1 MANIQ
6 DSNFNKNVSMVYVE
20 QPGFTGYKGFDFTKV
35 DDIENI
41 LRQGVVI
48 SGSLADSAYISGIK
62 INTDSINTD
71 VDSINSKLFVTGD
84 PFPAGV
90 QGTIVFQADLSPQF
104 DGVTTFPEQS
114 TGISNYKP
122 SGSNGL
128 VLTSNPYRRELYIQ
142 NLASGELYV
151 KYGTSA
157 DAESFNFILSKSTAT
172 NAGDG
177 GSLSDQSY
185 NGNVSVSGIQGVNS
199 PKYICW
205 ERSSPKTTLV

>member
-6 DSNFNKNVSMVYVE
+6 DPNFNKNVSMVYVE

-48 SGSLADSAYISGIK
+48 SGSLADSAHISGIK
-62 INTDSINTD
+62 INTDSID
-71 VDSINSKLFVTGD
+71 IGVSSIDSKLFATGD
-84 PFPAGV
+84 NFPAGV
-90 QGTIVFQADLSPQF
+90 QGTIVFQADLSQQM
-104 DGVTTFPEQS
+104 DGVTIFQEQS
-114 TGISNYKP
+114 SFINNYAV

-128 VLTSNPYRRELYIQ
+128 VLTSNPFRRELYIQ
-142 NLASGELYV
+142 NLATGELFV
-151 KYGTSA
+151 KYGTNVNIS
-157 DAESFNFILSKSTAT
+157 SFNFVLAKSTAT

-177 GSLSDQSY
+177 GSLSDKGY
-185 NGNVSVSGIQGVNS
+185 DGNVSVSGIGGVNS

-205 ERSSPKTTLV
+205 ERSSPKFPLV

>member
-6 DSNFNKNVSMVYVE
+6 DPNFNKNVSMVYVE
-20 QPGFTGYKGFDFTKV
+20 QPGFTGYKGLDFTKL
-35 DDIENI
+35 DNIEDI
-41 LRQGVVI
+41 LTGV
-48 SGSLADSAYISGIK
+48 GGNGPNYYLSGIL
-62 INTDSINTD
+62 NETTSIDN
-71 VDSINSKLFVTGD
+71 KLFVTGD

-90 QGTIVFQADLSPQF
+90 QGTVVFQADLTQQF
-104 DGVTTFPEQS
+104 DGITTFPEQS
-114 TGISNYKP
+114 SLINNYAP

-151 KYGTSA
+151 KYGTTA
-157 DAESFNFILSKSTAT
+157 DAGSFNFILSKSTAT

-185 NGNVSVSGIQGVNS
+185 NGNVSVSGIEGVNS

>member
-6 DSNFNKNVSMVYVE
+6 DPNFNKNVSMVYVE
-20 QPGFTGYKGFDFTKV
+20 QPGFTGYKGLDFTKL
-35 DDIENI
+35 DNIEDI
-41 LRQGVVI
+41 LTGV
-48 SGSLADSAYISGIK
+48 GGNGPNYYLSGIL
-62 INTDSINTD
+62 NETTSIDN
-71 VDSINSKLFVTGD
+71 KLFVTGD

-90 QGTIVFQADLSPQF
+90 QGTVVFQADLTQQF
-104 DGVTTFPEQS
+104 DGITTFPEQS
-114 TGISNYKP
+114 SLINNYKP

-142 NLASGELYV
+142 NLSSGELYV

-157 DAESFNFILSKSTAT
+157 DVGSFNFILSKSTAT

-185 NGNVSVSGIQGVNS
+185 NGNVSVSGIEGVNS

>member
-6 DSNFNKNVSMVYVE
+6 DPNFNKNVSMVYVE
-20 QPGFTGYKGFDFTKV
+20 QPGFTGYKGLDFTKL
-35 DDIENI
+35 DNIEDI
-41 LRQGVVI
+41 LTGV
-48 SGSLADSAYISGIK
+48 GGNGPNYYLSGIL
-62 INTDSINTD
+62 NETTSIDN
-71 VDSINSKLFVTGD
+71 KLFVTGD

-90 QGTIVFQADLSPQF
+90 QGTVVFQADLTQQF
-104 DGVTTFPEQS
+104 DGITTFPEQS
-114 TGISNYKP
+114 SLINNYKP

-151 KYGTSA
+151 KYGTTA
-157 DAESFNFILSKSTAT
+157 DAGSFNFILSKSTAT

-185 NGNVSVSGIQGVNS
+185 NGNVSVSGVEGVNS

>member
-6 DSNFNKNVSMVYVE
+6 DPNFNKNVSMVYVE
-20 QPGFTGYKGFDFTKV
+20 QPGFTGYKGLDFTKL
-35 DDIENI
+35 DNIEDI
-41 LRQGVVI
+41 LTGV
-48 SGSLADSAYISGIK
+48 GGNGPNYYLSGIL
-62 INTDSINTD
+62 NETTSIDN
-71 VDSINSKLFVTGD
+71 KLFVTGD

-90 QGTIVFQADLSPQF
+90 QGTVVFQADLTQQF
-104 DGVTTFPEQS
+104 DGITTFPEQS
-114 TGISNYKP
+114 SLINNYKP

-142 NLASGELYV
+142 NLSSGELYV
-151 KYGTSA
+151 KYGTTA
-157 DAESFNFILSKSTAT
+157 DAGSFNFILSKSTAT

-185 NGNVSVSGIQGVNS
+185 NGNVSVSGIEGVNS

>member
-6 DSNFNKNVSMVYVE
+6 DPNFNKNVSMVYVE
-20 QPGFTGYKGFDFTKV
+20 QPGFTGYKGLDFTKL
-35 DDIENI
+35 DNIEDI
-41 LRQGVVI
+41 LTGV
-48 SGSLADSAYISGIK
+48 GGNGPNYYLSGIL
-62 INTDSINTD
+62 NETTSIDN
-71 VDSINSKLFVTGD
+71 KLFVTGD

-90 QGTIVFQADLSPQF
+90 QGTVVFQADLTQQF
-104 DGVTTFPEQS
+104 DGITTFPEQS
-114 TGISNYKP
+114 SLINNYKP

-151 KYGTSA
+151 KYGTTA
-157 DAESFNFILSKSTAT
+157 DAGSFNFILSKSTAT

-177 GSLSDQSY
+177 GSLSDKSY